1 MPVSRK
7 LSVAVSLI
15 VVAATCLCVCTDS
28 SSAAAIPAP
37 APHSCCDV
45 DHGKNGPAQHP
56 SNHDDCRAC
65 GLRVWSGARLTTP
78 PVHPQ
83 HLAMP
88 VAILPPVLA
97 LAPLF
102 DRAPLSFVDSPPP
115 APTLLTLHCQLSC

>member
-7 LSVAVSLI
+7 LSLAVSLI

-28 SSAAAIPAP
+28 SGASMTAP
-37 APHSCCDV
+37 TPHSCCDV
-45 DHGKNGPAQHP
+45 DQGKNGPAHQP

-88 VAILPPVLA
+88 VAMLPPVIA